1 MTSQILWIVAGSS
14 MLVKRRRRTFNLADA
29 SLDDIDFRAINS
41 KFEEAEVGCD
51 TTQSGMAIPQ
61 ADDCYTKVIGVAIV
75 TFSHSYSGLLA
86 QSSLEERV
94 SAHYYGNAKEHLVYF
109 KVDDVVEIK
118 DALDIIHMGGR
129 GTDNAL
135 REVITAMTHQNV
147 QNNLEQLDM
156 NGKQIRTTV
165 EQGLRRYRRELR

>member
-1 MTSQILWIVAGSS
+1 MKTKPRFVW
-14 MLVKRRRRTFNLADA
+14 LVCMIWRRW
-29 SLDDIDFRAINS
+29 
-41 KFEEAEVGCD
+41 V
-51 TTQSGMAIPQ
+51 IPQ
-61 ADDCYTKVIGVAIV
+61 ADDCYTKVIGIAIV

-86 QSSLEERV
+86 QSFLEERV
-94 SAHYYGNAKEHLVYF
+94 FAHYCGNAKEHLVYF

-118 DALDIIHMGGR
+118 DALYIIHMGGR
-129 GTDNAL
+129 GADNIL